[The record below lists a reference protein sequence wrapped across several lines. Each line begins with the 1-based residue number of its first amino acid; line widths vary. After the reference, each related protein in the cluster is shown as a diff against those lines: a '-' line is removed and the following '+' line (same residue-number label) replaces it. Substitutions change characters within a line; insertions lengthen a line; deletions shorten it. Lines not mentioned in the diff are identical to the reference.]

1 MPAPA
6 RHERLSDDA
15 IQRFLATK
23 EVVILATVE
32 PDGAPLAVPMWFL
45 ADGDTIVMISVAGLR
60 KLGNMHR
67 DPRVAVVAE
76 SGNRGAEI
84 KNLLVRGRVEF
95 LPDGA
100 ERRALADRFV
110 TKYRPHLEALWRGTA
125 MPADREMFRI
135 VPERVRSRGL

>member
-1 MPAPA
+1 
-6 RHERLSDDA
+6 
-15 IQRFLATK
+15 
-23 EVVILATVE
+23 
-32 PDGAPLAVPMWFL
+32 
-45 ADGDTIVMISVAGLR
+45 
-60 KLGNMHR
+60 
-67 DPRVAVVAE
+67 VVAE

-110 TKYRPHLEALWRGTA
+110 AKYRPHLEALWRGTA

-135 VPERVRSRGL
+135 VPERVRSQGL